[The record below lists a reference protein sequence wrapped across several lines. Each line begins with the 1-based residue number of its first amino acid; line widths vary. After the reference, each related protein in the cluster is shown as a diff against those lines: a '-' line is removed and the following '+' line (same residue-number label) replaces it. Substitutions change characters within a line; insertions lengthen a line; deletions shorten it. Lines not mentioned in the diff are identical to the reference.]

1 MSSKNQVLKK
11 SRCPNFSALRN
22 ASQSTKGREV
32 ESSNARS
39 RDALHAATLQV
50 PTMRISGLSVKA
62 TSLYS
67 SFPRNFYLFRA
78 SLCPLFNKNL
88 SYNVLEK
95 TKISD
100 SFPTTP
106 HCHEGSPT
114 HFCVIGL
121 VSRGEREGESTR
133 SGDFD
138 KLEKDKCFRESFYG
152 QLLVWRSV
160 FSALFISNFI
170 LASLSNYRTPSFNN
184 CRFYS
189 RINVFLCR
197 KPGMRK
203 HCIISHGEDMEP
215 VDISTEEK
223 RREWDAIMGRCF
235 PEFAYRTGFLVSTL
249 CGSAS
254 TSVLS

>member
-1 MSSKNQVLKK
+1 MHHAARVSQIWALTIPDLLAQARCIVGDASSSTPPLKRMKIEDPEKDYHQCQVKIIGVWKNSK
-11 SRCPNFSALRN
+11 CPNFSALRN
-22 ASQSTKGREV
+22 ASQSAKGRAV
-32 ESSNARS
+32 ESSNACS

-78 SLCPLFNKNL
+78 SLCPLLNKNL

-121 VSRGEREGESTR
+121 VSRGERE
-133 SGDFD
+133 
-138 KLEKDKCFRESFYG
+138 
-152 QLLVWRSV
+152 
-160 FSALFISNFI
+160 
-170 LASLSNYRTPSFNN
+170 
-184 CRFYS
+184 
-189 RINVFLCR
+189 
-197 KPGMRK
+197 
-203 HCIISHGEDMEP
+203 H
-215 VDISTEEK
+215 
-223 RREWDAIMGRCF
+223 
-235 PEFAYRTGFLVSTL
+235 
-249 CGSAS
+249 
-254 TSVLS
+254 